1 LSEPRVIVRHGL
13 RNALIPLTT
22 IVALDFA
29 HVFAGAV
36 IVERAFSWHGMGEM
50 LIDGVTTADPNVVLA
65 WLMVTATSVL
75 AFNLLADLAYG
86 WLDPRVRVD

>member
-1 LSEPRVIVRHGL
+1 M
-13 RNALIPLTT
+13 
-22 IVALDFA
+22 ALDFA